1 MSYNIPVY
9 VKNSFYYPGALEINK
24 ARINHLAKL
33 KLNFKDKKILETG
46 CGGIGDI
53 TKFLYDEKAIITLND
68 YRKENIDALLSNTN
82 LTLKYNTWD
91 LNEIINNNNNKK
103 FDIIVC
109 YGTLYHLT
117 KLENAFLNLANL
129 CNEYVIISTC
139 TSGKNDEEINIVDEG
154 NSNEQSSNG
163 KGSRPGRLLIWNLLK
178 KNFKYTYCIK
188 SQPNNSDY
196 PLSFPS
202 DHSSSRNIFIGSH
215 VKINNENLVEN
226 LINSYTL

>member
-91 LNEIINNNNNKK
+91 LNEIINNNYNKK

-129 CNEYVIISTC
+129 
-139 TSGKNDEEINIVDEG
+139 
-154 NSNEQSSNG
+154 
-163 KGSRPGRLLIWNLLK
+163 L
-178 KNFKYTYCIK
+178 
-188 SQPNNSDY
+188 
-196 PLSFPS
+196 
-202 DHSSSRNIFIGSH
+202 
-215 VKINNENLVEN
+215 
-226 LINSYTL
+226 